1 MKTYFN
7 HLYLHIHFLKY
18 FLQTIFRIN
27 SFGCCRKSRS
37 RRVYD
42 RFESRC
48 WQNWSSKD
56 WNIDDSPRCL
66 FSGKLCFFGCF
77 PSRCRKIRAK
87 YLWFSSYI
95 RVTKFVLH
103 CEILTC
109 NNVDL
114 LNFFHWLHAFGKK
127 AENQLF
133 TSKFLCTKQLVIF
146 YALI

>member
-87 YLWFSSYI
+87 YLLIFLLHSCNKIRSILWNFDMQQRWFAEFFSLASRLCKKGWRSTFY
-95 RVTKFVLH
+95 VK
-103 CEILTC
+103 ILI
-109 NNVDL
+109 
-114 LNFFHWLHAFGKK
+114 
-127 AENQLF
+127 
-133 TSKFLCTKQLVIF
+133 IF

>member
-77 PSRCRKIRAK
+77 PSRCRKIRVK
-87 YLWFSSYI
+87 CLLIFLLQLSFYT
-95 RVTKFVLH
+95 VKFWHATTLI
-103 CEILTC
+103 CWI
-109 NNVDL
+109 
-114 LNFFHWLHAFGKK
+114 FFTG
-127 AENQLF
+127 F
-133 TSKFLCTKQLVIF
+133 TLVEKRLKINFLCQNPYYLLCVDIE
-146 YALI
+146 